1 MTPRLI
7 PLLLLL
13 LVAACSRQEP
23 VVAAKRGLIQLDGAA
38 SALKVNGEVVPESL
52 VAAYAR
58 KRDWDTHDPGQRE
71 QVYDQLGELI
81 AVAQEANKR
90 GLLTDAEVAADL
102 ELERLNRLS
111 GLLMERAQKERPIT
125 DEELQTAYNA
135 QLTATG
141 GDEFHV
147 VHVLFESAERAN
159 LVIAALATGT
169 SIDDVLSAT
178 AGQPGVRDAKDLG
191 WVRRPQ
197 LPPALADAVAALAPG
212 SYTTAPVATDYGF
225 HVAFLREKR
234 AFQAPAYERVRD
246 GIRKSLETKRALDL
260 AAEIKK
266 AAKVE
271 H

>member
-1 MTPRLI
+1 VTVRLFS
-7 PLLLLL
+7 LLLLL
-13 LVAACSRQEP
+13 VVAACSRQEP
-23 VVAAKRGLIQLDGAA
+23 VGAAKSGLIQLDGAA

-58 KRDWDTHDPGQRE
+58 KRGWDTHDPGQRE
-71 QVYDQLGELI
+71 QVYDQLGELV

-90 GLLTDAEVAADL
+90 GLLTDVEVAADL

-111 GLLMERAQKERPIT
+111 GMLMERAQKETPIT

-147 VHVLFESAERAN
+147 AHILVESAERASQ
-159 LVIAALATGT
+159 VIAALGAGA
-169 SIDDVLSAT
+169 SFDDVLSGQ
-178 AGQPGVRDAKDLG
+178 AGQAGVRDAKDLG

-212 SYTTAPVATDYGF
+212 SYTPAPVATDYGF
-225 HVAFLREKR
+225 HVAYLREKR
-234 AFQAPAYERVRD
+234 AFQPPAYEQVRD
-246 GIRKSLETKRALDL
+246 GIRTSLEKKRALDL